1 MLAITSITREA
12 IFQQC
17 TYSVSV
23 LPGATNWP
31 TKHQEPQAAEKP
43 RALQG
48 HGLVVSKELGQ
59 NLAMMEHE
67 ETPPDSSGDLHGRLD
82 EKSALALLR
91 GRADPNA
98 VLGALRRTPLFAAA
112 ERCNIKLIDSLLKFR
127 ADVNRADLAG
137 ETPLFAL
144 CHAAAW
150 ADASL
155 HSRRAAVQRLLEGE
169 ADIDFAN
176 PRGRTPLHAAITS
189 GDVAVLSVLLEDA
202 ANVNARD
209 LGGFTALMWAAGRG
223 NAEVV
228 KALLTARANTAL
240 AANLAECSHLKN
252 RLAGS
257 CYAAML
263 GPSGTYAVAKRL
275 CSSRSPTSASRW
287 SRPFKERAALALPRQ
302 PPKCLALLIAGMQI
316 QSQLPSWVRYAQSSH
331 PI

>member
-1 MLAITSITREA
+1 MQVWFNPCI
-12 IFQQC
+12 
-17 TYSVSV
+17 
-23 LPGATNWP
+23 LPEPEVET
-31 TKHQEPQAAEKP
+31 EPQATEKP

-48 HGLVVSKELGQ
+48 HGLFVSKELGQ
-59 NLAMMEHE
+59 KLAMLEHE
-67 ETPPDSSGDLHGRLD
+67 ETPPDSPGDLHGRLD

-98 VLGALRRTPLFAAA
+98 TLGALQRTPLFAAA
-112 ERCNIKLIDSLLKFR
+112 ERCNIKLIDNLLKFR

-155 HSRRAAVQRLLEGE
+155 RSRRAAVQRLLEGE

-189 GDVAVLSVLLEDA
+189 GDVAVLSVLLEDT

-240 AANLAECSHLKN
+240 AANRALLGFSETD
-252 RLAGS
+252 
-257 CYAAML
+257 AAY
-263 GPSGTYAVAKRL
+263 S
-275 CSSRSPTSASRW
+275 SSRTAFRTSRFVHPPG
-287 SRPFKERAALALPRQ
+287 PFSLQRKATRNGNSQAMPGPRSKLHLVLKRRADAY
-302 PPKCLALLIAGMQI
+302 G
-316 QSQLPSWVRYAQSSH
+316 S
-331 PI
+331 